1 MLKNFVKIAFR
12 NLWKHKFYSLLNVA
26 GLAIGMTCALLV
38 VLFITDELSYDE
50 YNVNA
55 KNLYRINIEGKFG
68 GREINGTWQPAPL
81 AGTMVEDFPEVVNAT
96 RFRVLGNFM
105 IKYGD
110 KNLKEER
117 FAHTDTETFQIFS
130 FPFISGDPNTCL
142 DEPNTLVMTE
152 TTAKKYFGD
161 ENPVGKTVL
170 VDNQTDFK
178 ITGVIKDIPHNTHF
192 NFDVFA
198 SLESL
203 PDSRNDIWLNQNYQ
217 TYLLLADGA
226 SVADLEAKFPD
237 FLKKYFGPQLLKLMG
252 VTLQDFFKQGNA
264 YNMYMQPVTSIHI
277 TSDIEG
283 EIGVNSDIKYIYIFA
298 AVGIFI
304 LLIACV
310 NFMNLSTARSAGR
323 AREVGVR
330 KVLGS
335 FKKQL
340 VNQFLTESMLLSIFA
355 FMLALLS
362 VYLILPYFNNLS
374 GKELALSDVIG
385 ASMIIAMIAITLSV
399 GLLAGSY
406 PAFFISAF
414 KPVDVLKGKLSKG
427 TKSGF
432 LRSALVV
439 FQFTTSIVLIVGT
452 LVVYNQ
458 LHFIQ
463 SKKVGFDRE
472 QVLIIQDTWLMGQQ
486 VYSFKEALKQNPDI
500 KSVAVSSYLPTPS
513 NRSGN
518 MYFKEGE
525 KIMTSETT
533 SLQQWFVDV
542 DYIPTLGMEL
552 VAGRNFSDRYPT
564 DSSAII
570 INEATVRQFSL
581 GENTVGKRLGR
592 YVGQE
597 GKEAYY
603 NIIGVVKDFH
613 FESLRQNIRPV
624 VFILGRNTGKT
635 SVRIKPG
642 NYASVI
648 NFIEEEWNKF
658 APGNP
663 FDYKFMDEEF
673 NKVYDAEMR
682 LGNIFTIFALL
693 AIFIGCLGL
702 LGLAAFT
709 AEQRTKEIG
718 IRKTLGATVQGIVFL
733 LSKEFGKLVLIAF
746 AISVPIAYFAMNS
759 WLSDFAYRIKLTYS
773 VFIIAGLIA
782 FFISL
787 LTVGYHAVKAALANP
802 VKSLRYE

>member
-1 MLKNFVKIAFR
+1 MLKNFIKIAFR

-38 VLFITDELSYDE
+38 VLFITDELSFDQYHE
-50 YNVNA
+50 NVD
-55 KNLYRINIEGKFG
+55 NLYRINIQGSFG
-68 GREINGTWQPAPL
+68 GREIHGTWQPAPL
-81 AGTMVEDFPEVVNAT
+81 AKTMVEDFPEVINAT
-96 RFRVLGNFM
+96 RFRVIGNFM
-105 IKYGD
+105 IKYGE
-110 KNLKEER
+110 NNIKEER

-130 FPFISGDPNTCL
+130 FPFVAGDPKTCL
-142 DEPNTLVMTE
+142 DEPNTLVITE
-152 TTAKKYFGD
+152 TTAKKYFGN

-178 ITGVIKDIPHNTHF
+178 VTGVIKDIPRNTHF

-226 SVADLEAKFPD
+226 KPADLEAKFPD
-237 FLKKYFGPQLLKLMG
+237 FLMKYFGPQLLQFMG
-252 VTLQDFFKQGNA
+252 VSLQDFFKQGNA
-264 YNMYMQPVTSIHI
+264 YNMYMQPVANIHLR
-277 TSDIEG
+277 SDLDG

-374 GKELALSDVIG
+374 GKELSLSDVTGTYMVI
-385 ASMIIAMIAITLSV
+385 SMMAITLSV

-427 TKSGF
+427 AKSGF
-432 LRSALVV
+432 LRSALVI
-439 FQFTTSIVLIVGT
+439 FQFTTSIILIVGT
-452 LVVYNQ
+452 LVVYDQ

-463 SKKVGFDRE
+463 NKKVGFDRE
-472 QVLIIQDTWLMGQQ
+472 QVLIIEDTWLMGLQ
-486 VYSFKEALKQNPDI
+486 VFSFKEALKQNPDI
-500 KSVAVSSYLPTPS
+500 KSVTVSSYLPTPS

-525 KIMTSETT
+525 VMTTETT

-542 DYIPTLGMEL
+542 DYIPTMGMEL
-552 VAGRNFSDRYPT
+552 VAGRNFSDKYPT

-570 INEATVRQFSL
+570 INEATVKQFSL
-581 GENTVGKRLGR
+581 GENPVGKRLGR
-592 YVGQE
+592 YVGRE
-597 GKEAYY
+597 NTEAYY

-613 FESLRQNIRPV
+613 YESLRQNIRPLV
-624 VFILGRNTGKT
+624 LLLGGSTGKT
-635 SVRIKPG
+635 CVRIKPG

-733 LSKEFGKLVLIAF
+733 LSKEFGKLVVIAF
-746 AISVPIAYFAMNS
+746 AISVPISYFAMNS
-759 WLSDFAYRIKLTYS
+759 WLSDFAYRIELTYS
-773 VFIIAGLIA
+773 VFILAGLIA